1 MRFRSFIVSAGVVIA
16 VMTGAAPAF
25 AGVTVGEEAAAF
37 ALPDA
42 RGQSVTLASL
52 RGQIVILDFTASW
65 CTACRTALP
74 ELERLGR
81 KYAARDVSVVTVT
94 IDANRRDADRFLAEV
109 VPGAAMRVLYDTTGR
124 TLARYGA
131 SGMPAHY
138 VLDRAGVVCFAA
150 SGYTEERVA
159 AIEAVV
165 TRLLAD
171 PAHPSDPAFAA
182 P

>member
-1 MRFRSFIVSAGVVIA
+1 MELDEFLCLSFPLLNKGFLRRQVREGH
-16 VMTGAAPAF
+16 
-25 AGVTVGEEAAAF
+25 VTVDGGP
-37 ALPDA
+37 ALPSQ
-42 RGQSVTLASL
+42 RL
-52 RGQIVILDFTASW
+52 RTDQIVILDFTASW

-74 ELERLGR
+74 ELERLGQT
-81 KYAARDVSVVTVT
+81 YAARGVSVVTVT

-109 VPGAAMRVLYDTTGR
+109 VPGATMRVLYDATGR

-138 VLDRAGVVCFAA
+138 VLDRAGVVRFAA

-165 TRLLAD
+165 ARLLTPDATS
-171 PAHPSDPAFAA
+171 PAP
-182 P
+182 